1 MNIAIFGASGM
12 VGQGAMRVCLND
24 PEVQRVISVART
36 PTGIRHDKLREVLH
50 LDFLD
55 FAPIEN
61 ELTDLDSCL
70 YCLGASSS
78 GMNEESYARV
88 IYGFTIA
95 AANTLLRGNASLS
108 FVFVSGAGS
117 DRTERGHVMWARVK
131 GKTENALLAMPFRS
145 AYMFRPGIIQPL
157 DGIESKTPSYRI
169 LYRYAAPL
177 LTLIRQV
184 FPRYVTTT
192 NELGRAMLG
201 AAKHGTEKRVVEAKD
216 IRALLG
222 QLP

>member
-24 PEVQRVISVART
+24 PEVQRVVSVVRA
-36 PTGIRHDKLREVLH
+36 PTGIRHGKLREVLH

-61 ELTDLDSCL
+61 ELTDLDACL
-70 YCLGASSS
+70 YCLGVSSS
-78 GMNEESYARV
+78 GMNEASYARV

-95 AANTLLRGNASLS
+95 AANTLLRGNPSLS
-108 FVFVSGAGS
+108 FVFVSGAGTDS
-117 DRTERGHVMWARVK
+117 TERGRVMWARVK
-131 GKTENALLAMPFRS
+131 GKTENALLAMPFRA

-169 LYRYAAPL
+169 LYRYSGPL
-177 LTLIRQV
+177 LTLMRHI
-184 FPRYVTTT
+184 FPRYVVTTS
-192 NELGRAMLG
+192 ELGCAMLA
-201 AAKHGTEKRVVEAKD
+201 AAKRSTEKRVVEAKD
-216 IRALLG
+216 IRALPG
-222 QLP
+222 QLS